1 MLKTMMLNVD
11 YRTPQSYV
19 PFGTYP
25 PTQPAQGISAPQ
37 LSSPLLM
44 IQLLGQLLQSLTALS
59 ASWSSMLSPAPP
71 LVGAPAAPQGSSL
84 LPPAPSDPQEFAS
97 YLQAQRLGGT
107 LEGKTGIAQADA
119 LPGTRFG
126 LVQQSQPW
134 HASVA
139 RNYAYQFA
147 AYAVDANALTPEG
160 VAAGQQAMTRLSPE
174 AQLFTQVASVFKG
187 NLLQGPGFYNN
198 PGLKQLLLSRGLGEL
213 ANQPGVGET
222 DVQSIGAITKALDRG
237 LLTLNDVIQSGAIDN
252 LQRYQQV
259 IQYVQGGQFH
269 NDLRFYD
276 SVPV

>member
-1 MLKTMMLNVD
+1 MLNVD
-11 YRTPQSYV
+11 FRTPQSYV

-25 PTQPAQGISAPQ
+25 PARPAQGFSAPQ
-37 LSSPLLM
+37 LSSPWLM

-59 ASWSSMLSPAPP
+59 GGWSSMLSPAGPT
-71 LVGAPAAPQGSSL
+71 APAAQGSTL
-84 LPPAPSDPQEFAS
+84 LPPTPSDPQEFAS

-160 VAAGQQAMTRLSPE
+160 VAAGQQAMARLSPE

-237 LLTLNDVIQSGAIDN
+237 LLSLNDVIQSGAIDN